1 MTLNDLIIRKSL
13 KSYLKSKIQ
22 KNTKIIEELSIHN
35 GNAIA
40 DIVSINR
47 TLHCYEIKGE
57 TDNITR
63 IQIQGAFYDST
74 FSYLTLV
81 TTKNHIEKAIKNAP
95 THWGIIEV
103 TRIKNK
109 ILFYQYRKAKHNTN
123 IIKEKALLT
132 LWKSELQVIFT
143 KLYKQSPK
151 NNLNR
156 MQLIDLICYK
166 ATLKKINELI
176 AVTVYNRKFK
186 L

>member
-1 MTLNDLIIRKSL
+1 MALNDSVIRKGL

-22 KNTKIIEELSIHN
+22 NRAKIIEELSIHN

-40 DIVSINR
+40 DIVSINK

-57 TDNITR
+57 TDKISR
-63 IQIQGAFYDST
+63 IEVQGAFYDLT

-95 THWGIIEV
+95 PHWGIIEV

-109 ILFYQYRKAKHNTN
+109 ITFNQHRKAQHNTN

-132 LWKSELQVIFT
+132 LWKSELQVIYT
-143 KLYKQSPK
+143 KFYKQNPK
-151 NNLNR
+151 INLNR
-156 MQLIDLICYK
+156 IQLIDLICRK
-166 ATLKKINELI
+166 STLKKINDLI
-176 AVTVYNRKFK
+176 AVTVYNRKFQ